1 MSILESLIEQSK
13 NPNKRIGKIM
23 LNIMNKAHMSRT
35 KIALNKLSIKE
46 GYILLD
52 IGCGG
57 GETIREMSKMNTNIR
72 IIGVDYSETSVNLSI
87 ERNSKDVQSGK
98 VEIVVGEVS
107 KLPFEDKYFDI
118 ITAVQTHY
126 YWPDLKND
134 VKEVYRVMNTNGK
147 LLIAAEIYKIN
158 YHMEGY
164 KTSDEMK
171 ELLQSLGFRKV
182 TIEEDGKWRYVI
194 GEK

>member
-1 MSILESLIEQSK
+1 M
-13 NPNKRIGKIM
+13 
-23 LNIMNKAHMSRT
+23 
-35 KIALNKLSIKE
+35 
-46 GYILLD
+46 
-52 IGCGG
+52 
-57 GETIREMSKMNTNIR
+57 
-72 IIGVDYSETSVNLSI
+72 IGVDYSETSVNLSI

-107 KLPFEDKYFDI
+107 KLPFEDNYFDI

>member
-1 MSILESLIEQSK
+1 M
-13 NPNKRIGKIM
+13 
-23 LNIMNKAHMSRT
+23 
-35 KIALNKLSIKE
+35 
-46 GYILLD
+46 
-52 IGCGG
+52 
-57 GETIREMSKMNTNIR
+57 
-72 IIGVDYSETSVNLSI
+72 
-87 ERNSKDVQSGK
+87 QSGK

-107 KLPFEDKYFDI
+107 KLPFEDNYFDI

>member
-35 KIALNKLSIKE
+35 KFALNKLSIKE

-57 GETIREMSKMNTNIR
+57 GETIREMSKMNTDIR
-72 IIGVDYSETSVNLSI
+72 IFGVDYSETSVNLSI
-87 ERNSKDVQSGK
+87 DRNSKDVQFGK

-107 KLPFEDKYFDI
+107 KLPFEDNYFDI

-164 KTSDEMK
+164 KTSDEVK

>member
-35 KIALNKLSIKE
+35 KFGLNKLSIKE

-147 LLIAAEIYKIN
+147 LLIAAEVYKIN

>member
-72 IIGVDYSETSVNLSI
+72 
-87 ERNSKDVQSGK
+87 
-98 VEIVVGEVS
+98 
-107 KLPFEDKYFDI
+107 
-118 ITAVQTHY
+118 
-126 YWPDLKND
+126 
-134 VKEVYRVMNTNGK
+134 
-147 LLIAAEIYKIN
+147 
-158 YHMEGY
+158 
-164 KTSDEMK
+164 
-171 ELLQSLGFRKV
+171 
-182 TIEEDGKWRYVI
+182 
-194 GEK
+194 